1 MADAKVE
8 SKADKDR
15 RQALELALSQIERQ
29 FGKGAVM
36 KRPGRSRS
44 TWPSGSAGFP
54 AGASP
59 RSTGRSR
66 RARPRW
72 PST

>member
-1 MADAKVE
+1 MAESKAESRAE

-36 KRPGRSRS
+36 KLGS
-44 TWPSGSAGFP
+44 SGALE
-54 AGASP
+54 
-59 RSTGRSR
+59 
-66 RARPRW
+66 
-72 PST
+72 